1 MDRKNWKFT
10 YKDKKMEERIDDFLS
25 GNFTVVKE
33 LKNDHR
39 SLVQLVEIKGEQY
52 VYKVPREKNGR
63 KWQRI
68 VNVLRGSDSLR
79 NYQAMEKLEGMNI
92 KSTRA
97 LLAGEKRTPLVVDS
111 FLVME
116 YLEAQELEKSDY
128 PRVIETLNYI
138 HSLGYLH
145 GDSQIQNFLKN
156 DNEIIAIDFRLQ
168 KNIYGDIG
176 RKYEFIYLSKSLP
189 EITELY
195 GEMTETLSYK
205 IANLYKEWLYFHGRV
220 RKRLKGKKD

>member
-10 YKDKKMEERIDDFLS
+10 YRDKKMEERIDDFLS
-25 GNFTVVKE
+25 GNFKVVKE
-33 LKNDHR
+33 LKNNQR
-39 SLVQLVEIKGEQY
+39 SLVQLVEISGEQY

-68 VNVLRGSDSLR
+68 VNVLRGSDSVR
-79 NYQAMEKLEGMNI
+79 NYQAMEKLEEMNI
-92 KSTRA
+92 KSTKA

-116 YLEAQELEKSDY
+116 YLEAEELEKTDY
-128 PRVIETLNYI
+128 PRVIDTLNYI

-145 GDSQIQNFLKN
+145 GDSQIQNFLKS

-189 EITELY
+189 EIEELY
-195 GEMTETLSYK
+195 GGMTETLSYK
-205 IANLYKEWLYFHGRV
+205 IANLYKEWLHLHGRI
-220 RKRLKGKKD
+220 RKKLKGKKD